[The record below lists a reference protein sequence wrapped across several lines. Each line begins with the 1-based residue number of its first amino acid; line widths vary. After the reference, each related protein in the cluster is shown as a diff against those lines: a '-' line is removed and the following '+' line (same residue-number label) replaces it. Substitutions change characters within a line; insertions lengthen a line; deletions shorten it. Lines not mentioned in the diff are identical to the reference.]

1 MSEPLLKPSE
11 QDEEDVLYYDFRASK
26 ENSEMS
32 LLSKRFAT
40 IATAACFLVLSAV
53 GVASAFTRS
62 TFGKQISLQADKLNL
77 EAMNDAIDGPRRN
90 VILMISDG
98 FGPASETYSRSY
110 YQHINNLTY
119 DHMMPLDT
127 IHVGQSRTRSA
138 SSLVT
143 DSAAGATAFS
153 CAMKTYNGAIAVD
166 VDQTACGT
174 VLESAKLHKK
184 MLTGLVATSRITHAT
199 PASFSSHVVDRDMED
214 QIATQ
219 QIGDYPLGRTID
231 LMFGGG
237 YCHFLPNT
245 TSGSCREDERN
256 VWAEATQK
264 YGWKTA
270 LQTRSEFDE
279 LDSKAQLP
287 LFGLFTPDKLL
298 TYTCASQHMS
308 YEIDRIEDKEPSLRE
323 MSEKA
328 LNILREAT
336 GGSDQGFFLMIEGS
350 RIDMAAHSNDA
361 SAHVH
366 DIFAYH
372 ETVDMVKRF
381 VEENPGTILIS
392 TSDHETGGFSIA
404 RQVSTAYPEYLW
416 FPDVITRVKNS
427 TIVLAQAITTLKGIA
442 YEEKKSM
449 VLNTILKDGL
459 GIEDA
464 TDDELAFLLSST
476 SSAAALDHY
485 LADMVSI
492 RAQLGWATHGHSGVD
507 VNLYAYGAGADLLR
521 GSHENTNIGSFIQH
535 FLELDLQDITSKLA
549 ADNSTFHKQYQ
560 DGAKKAIVH
569 DHLDH
574 YHHDESKLNHPS
586 H

>member
-1 MSEPLLKPSE
+1 MSEPLLRHSE
-11 QDEEDVLYYDFRASK
+11 QDEEDELYYDSRASNEK
-26 ENSEMS
+26 SEMS
-32 LLSKRFAT
+32 LLSRRFAT

-77 EAMNDAIDGPRRN
+77 EAMNDAIDGPRKN

-153 CAMKTYNGAIAVD
+153 CAMKTYNGAIAVN
-166 VDQTACGT
+166 VDQIACGT
-174 VLESAKLHKK
+174 VLESAKLHRN

-219 QIGDYPLGRTID
+219 QIGDYPLGRTLD

-245 TSGSCREDERN
+245 TAGSCRDDERN
-256 VWAEATQK
+256 VWDEATQK
-264 YGWKTA
+264 YGWKTS
-270 LQTRSEFDE
+270 LQTRSEFNN
-279 LDSKAQLP
+279 LDKQAQLP
-287 LFGLFTPDKLL
+287 LFGLFTPD
-298 TYTCASQHMS
+298 HMS
-308 YEIDRIEDKEPSLRE
+308 YEIDRMEEKEPSLRE

-336 GGSDQGFFLMIEGS
+336 GSSDQGFFLMIEGS

-372 ETVDMVKRF
+372 ETVDMVKKF
-381 VEENPGTILIS
+381 VDENPGTILIS
-392 TSDHETGGFSIA
+392 TSDHETGGFSVA

-427 TIVLAQAITTLKGIA
+427 TIVLAQAITALNSTA
-442 YEEKKSM
+442 YAEKKDM

-464 TDDELAFLLSST
+464 TDDELAILLSST
-476 SSAAALDHY
+476 SNSELDHY

-521 GSHENTNIGSFIQH
+521 GSHENTNIGSFIEH
-535 FLELDLQDITSKLA
+535 FLELDLQDITNKLA
-549 ADNSTFHKQYQ
+549 ADDSAFHKQSQ